1 MQQTV
6 LGNIKSQP
14 EVLKYTLENQ
24 KVFVEPFV
32 EIFKKHDI
40 KKVFFFGSGTS
51 YNVSHIAAYYFKH
64 IVGIDASAQYP
75 TVYKNYEKPDWTGTL
90 KNDQIL
96 YVGISQSGT
105 SVSTC
110 EVMAFAKENGYQTVA
125 ITGNLSSKI
134 TEHVETAVH
143 LLVGD
148 ELTPPETK
156 GYTVS
161 VLSVYLWAVGVAK
174 AKGTYTDEQYAAAL
188 EETGALVDQF
198 QTVIDESEAWYDRN
212 NASIVNS
219 ERLYVLGYGVDY
231 GSMLE
236 GVLKAGEMLRLPVLG
251 YELEEYSHGPTM
263 AIGNR
268 QTIFM
273 IGSDEA
279 EYERMLQF
287 RSAYKKYTPRVHV
300 ITCKDL
306 PEADKRD
313 VVLSVKCNKYLA
325 PLMYTVPFQFV
336 AAKGAE
342 QVYIDTNIDPFQ
354 EALAHYPKGK

>member
-143 LLVGD
+143 LL
-148 ELTPPETK
+148 E
-156 GYTVS
+156 
-161 VLSVYLWAVGVAK
+161 
-174 AKGTYTDEQYAAAL
+174 
-188 EETGALVDQF
+188 
-198 QTVIDESEAWYDRN
+198 
-212 NASIVNS
+212 
-219 ERLYVLGYGVDY
+219 
-231 GSMLE
+231 
-236 GVLKAGEMLRLPVLG
+236 
-251 YELEEYSHGPTM
+251 
-263 AIGNR
+263 IGR
-268 QTIFM
+268 
-273 IGSDEA
+273 A
-279 EYERMLQF
+279 
-287 RSAYKKYTPRVHV
+287 HV
-300 ITCKDL
+300 
-306 PEADKRD
+306 
-313 VVLSVKCNKYLA
+313 
-325 PLMYTVPFQFV
+325 
-336 AAKGAE
+336 
-342 QVYIDTNIDPFQ
+342 
-354 EALAHYPKGK
+354 